1 MELLIKPFAMNA
13 LVGKVE
19 AMLAAAANAGVES
32 GAVQAA
38 A

>member
-1 MELLIKPFAMNA
+1 
-13 LVGKVE
+13 VGKVE
-19 AMLAAAANAGVES
+19 AMLAAAANGGVES